1 MDTNLLEKIQ
11 LELSTTDNQTDN
23 EKYCGYFQKMG
34 NQALENVSDIYDFQ
48 GTSQINYDR
57 YIENNHLKR

>member
-1 MDTNLLEKIQ
+1 MDINLLEKIQ
-11 LELSTTDNQTDN
+11 LELSAADNKTNN
-23 EKYCGYFQKMG
+23 EKYAAYFQKTE
-34 NQALENVSDIYDFQ
+34 NSSLENIDDIYDFQ